1 MSFVSSYLRF
11 ISLSL
16 LLLVVA
22 DCQATETNDD
32 YYHYSLRRSTMK
44 QRKASEERNLV
55 HEDVVEVSEGLE
67 SNQSSVVDYTEYPAV
82 SEPDK
87 VNGRSFH
94 SNKSNKGSSIR
105 KVLDLFDS
113 LFKATPQEQQHNKY
127 DVLPDSFMDDEW
139 DNPIDTTYYDDEIA
153 NGTYYDDEITNELG
167 LSLIEYD
174 DPINSKLF
182 GKAINYDP
190 TILDLGDSNTQYNN
204 DSDLDWI
211 EGRFNPGE
219 VIGLTTR
226 VVGGKDAPSSSA
238 PFFAILLFWNFK
250 TAEWEYMGCGGTLIS
265 NRHVLTAAHCVF
277 DRKRS
282 IDAVYVHAHQPF
294 EGNPDTPFHFSR
306 VKKYTIHPSFRDGPN
321 DSDVAIITLSRSVND
336 RSSFPPIRLARPTNV
351 INDGDVVS
359 IYGFGRTSQNS
370 NEEVHTLQV
379 GTLPFISYQACKK
392 YYRSSKILP
401 DMVCGGNP
409 TSGGIDACQ
418 GTKMTVCL
426 CYCIVLP
433 SSQTFSS

>member
-1 MSFVSSYLRF
+1 MSFVSSCLRF

-16 LLLVVA
+16 LLTVA
-22 DCQATETNDD
+22 DCQATELNDD
-32 YYHYSLRRSTMK
+32 YYHYSLRRNRSLGK
-44 QRKASEERNLV
+44 QRKASSYAEDKILL

-67 SNQSSVVDYTEYPAV
+67 SSSVSDYAEHPAA
-82 SEPDK
+82 SELD
-87 VNGRSFH
+87 VRSRH
-94 SNKSNKGSSIR
+94 SNKFNKGSNIR
-105 KVLDLFDS
+105 KVMDLFDS
-113 LFKATPQEQQHNKY
+113 LFKATPPEQQRNKY
-127 DVLPDSFMDDEW
+127 DLLPDSFMDDEW
-139 DNPIDTTYYDDEIA
+139 DYPIDTYYDDEIA
-153 NGTYYDDEITNELG
+153 NSTYYDDEIANELG
-167 LSLIEYD
+167 LSLIESD

-190 TILDLGDSNTQYNN
+190 TILDLGDSSTQYNN

-211 EGRFNPGE
+211 EERFNPGE
-219 VIGLTTR
+219 VTGLSTR
-226 VVGGKDAPSSSA
+226 VVGGKDAPSTSA

-379 GTLPFISYQACKK
+379 GTLPFISYKACKK

-401 DMVCGGNP
+401 DMVCGGFP

-418 GTKMTVCL
+418 GTKMTVCFF
-426 CYCIVLP
+426 CCCVVLP
-433 SSQTFSS
+433 PSQTFSS